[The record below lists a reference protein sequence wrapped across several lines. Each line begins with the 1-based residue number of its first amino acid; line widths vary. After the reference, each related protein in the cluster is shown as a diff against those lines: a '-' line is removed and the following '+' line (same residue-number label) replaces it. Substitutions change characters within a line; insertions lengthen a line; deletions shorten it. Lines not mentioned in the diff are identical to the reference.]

1 MESQGI
7 FQIRPKKITPA
18 PEITAGS
25 NVRLSDSCVDLDKM
39 PTIDQVEQALSS
51 VAVNT
56 PEERERVKD
65 CRTWAKIIQR
75 EARP

>member
-25 NVRLSDSCVDLDKM
+25 NVRLSDSCAELGKM

-65 CRTWAKIIQR
+65 CRTWAKIIRR
-75 EARP
+75 EA